1 MATQPATPQ
10 QTRHTVGWM
19 LMALATTALI
29 LFYVIIAG
37 RATAGSVHFGLGVL
51 AAAGLMGGL
60 GTWLVCSQLNGQSR
74 T

>member
-10 QTRHTVGWM
+10 QTRHIVGWM

-29 LFYVIIAG
+29 LFYVVIAG
-37 RATAGSVHFGLGVL
+37 VTIAGSVHFALGAL

-60 GTWLVCSQLNGQSR
+60 GTWLVRSQLNGQPR